1 MTEEKQQEEIK
12 KVSKHDFYFEIP
24 LYEVLK
30 LDKIEKGF
38 LEGDVDAWSAINS
51 TETTYKILF
60 QWVDKIERKDIGVYG
75 TEWVY
80 KGFAEITLTCKRKD
94 NDILRFFVYKDE
106 INGFIIKVGQFPS
119 IADLQFADIERKYS
133 KVLRRQY
140 LNEFKKSIVSAS
152 HGYGVAAFVY
162 LRRIFEN
169 LILNTFKKHK
179 SDLNLD
185 PEEFIQKRM
194 EEKVDLLKEYLPEQ
208 LVKMKAVYGILSKG
222 IHELDEQECSE
233 YYAPLK
239 LSIELIL
246 DQKIE
251 QEEKRKR
258 DEEVKK
264 QIAELTKK
272 LKK

>member
-1 MTEEKQQEEIK
+1 MSEEKQEKEIQK
-12 KVSKHDFYFEIP
+12 ISKHDFYFETP
-24 LYEVLK
+24 LYEVLN
-30 LDKIEKGF
+30 LNEIEEGF
-38 LEGDVDAWSAINS
+38 LEEDIDAWSTRNN
-51 TETTYKILF
+51 TETTYEISF
-60 QWVDKIERKDIGVYG
+60 DWVDEIDSKYQGQYSGYLR
-75 TEWVY
+75 
-80 KGFAEITLTCKRKD
+80 KGFAEITLICKRKR
-94 NDILRFFVYKDE
+94 NDVLRFFVYKDE
-106 INGFIIKVGQFPS
+106 MDGFIVKVGQFPS
-119 IADLQFADIERKYS
+119 IADLQFSSIERKYN
-133 KVLRRQY
+133 KVLGRQY

-169 LILNTFKKHK
+169 LILNTFKEYK

-185 PEEFIQKRM
+185 LEEFAQKRM

-208 LVKMKAVYGILSKG
+208 LVQMKAVYGILSKG

-233 YYAPLK
+233 YYSPLK
-239 LSIELIL
+239 LAIELIL

-251 QEEKRKR
+251 QEKRRKR

>member
-1 MTEEKQQEEIK
+1 MSEEKQQEKIQK
-12 KVSKHDFYFEIP
+12 ISKHAFYFEIP
-24 LYEVLK
+24 LYKVLE
-30 LDKIEKGF
+30 LDKIEEDF
-38 LEGDVDAWSAINS
+38 LEGDVDAWSAKNKDN
-51 TETTYKILF
+51 TTYS
-60 QWVDKIERKDIGVYG
+60 
-75 TEWVY
+75 
-80 KGFAEITLTCKRKD
+80 ITVSAINDWDSSYPVRYDLKKYEGYYIVSLQCKRKD
-94 NDILRFFVYKDE
+94 NDLLTFLIYQDDNIV
-106 INGFIIKVGQFPS
+106 IKVGQFPS
-119 IADLQFADIERKYS
+119 IADLQFADIERKYN
-133 KVLRRQY
+133 KVLEKQY

-185 PEEFIQKRM
+185 LEEFIKKRM
-194 EEKVDLLKEYLPEQ
+194 EEKIDLLKKYLPEQ
-208 LVKMKAVYGILSKG
+208 LVQMKAIYGILSKG

-233 YYAPLK
+233 YYSPLK

-251 QEEKRKR
+251 QKEKRKR

-264 QIAELTKK
+264 QITKLTQK
-272 LKK
+272 LK

>member
-1 MTEEKQQEEIK
+1 MMKEKQQEKIQK
-12 KVSKHDFYFEIP
+12 ISKDDFYFETP
-24 LYEVLK
+24 LYKVLK
-30 LDKIEKGF
+30 LDEMEKGF
-38 LEGDVDAWSAINS
+38 LEGDVDAWSAANS

-60 QWVDKIERKDIGVYG
+60 EWVDEIDRKDIGVYG

-80 KGFAEITLTCKRKD
+80 RGFAEITLICKRKD

-140 LNEFKKSIVSAS
+140 LNEFKKSIISAS

-179 SDLNLD
+179 SDLNLN